1 MADLS
6 RISEGQFQ
14 LTPAMINILIAL
26 VDGEKH
32 SFGIK
37 LKIEDF
43 TDSMVKMGP
52 GTLFSSLKRMLEA
65 GLVEQSDERIDPD
78 LDDQIRRYYRTT
90 GLGQRSLHKELR
102 QRSSQGGVTQVKDLR
117 GSSIVGGAR

>member
-6 RISEGQFQ
+6 RIPEGQFQ

-32 SFGIK
+32 SFGIT

-43 TDSMVKMGP
+43 TDSIVKMGP

-78 LDDQIRRYYRTT
+78 LDDQMRRYYRTT
-90 GLGQRSLHKELR
+90 GLGQRSLHKELPR
-102 QRSSQGGVTQVKDLR
+102 RSSQGGVSQVKDLL
-117 GSSIVGGAR
+117 GSSIMRGAR